1 MRADC
6 FIVWLGVYV
15 NVFQSIFVDVY
26 CRSNSPLK
34 RAGVDENPCSR
45 VTVLS
50 ALKESRKRSFAVF
63 DEGEE
68 EVSRPSKRCVV
79 NCIQQC
85 IQHSPVTPKHQQA
98 YSPYCSLYISQGADK
113 ENLCNNQK
121 LLQLVII
128 SCILMTLMFD

>member
-15 NVFQSIFVDVY
+15 NVFQSMFVDVY

-79 NCIQQC
+79 NCAMYTTFTCYILTSIC
-85 IQHSPVTPKHQQA
+85 IFSILFSIHFLRCSRRICVTIK
-98 YSPYCSLYISQGADK
+98 SFFSW
-113 ENLCNNQK
+113 
-121 LLQLVII
+121 
-128 SCILMTLMFD
+128 

>member
-15 NVFQSIFVDVY
+15 NVFQSMFVDVY

-79 NCIQQC
+79 NCTMYTTFTRYTQT
-85 IQHSPVTPKHQQA
+85 SV
-98 YSPYCSLYISQGADK
+98 
-113 ENLCNNQK
+113 
-121 LLQLVII
+121 VIF
-128 SCILMTLMFD
+128 SILFSIHFLRC

>member
-1 MRADC
+1 MRTDC

-15 NVFQSIFVDVY
+15 NVFQSMFVDVY

-50 ALKESRKRSFAVF
+50 ALKESRKRSFAIF

-79 NCIQQC
+79 NCTMY
-85 IQHSPVTPKHQQA
+85 PTFT
-98 YSPYCSLYISQGADK
+98 LYTQTSVGIFS
-113 ENLCNNQK
+113 
-121 LLQLVII
+121 
-128 SCILMTLMFD
+128 ILFSVYFLRC